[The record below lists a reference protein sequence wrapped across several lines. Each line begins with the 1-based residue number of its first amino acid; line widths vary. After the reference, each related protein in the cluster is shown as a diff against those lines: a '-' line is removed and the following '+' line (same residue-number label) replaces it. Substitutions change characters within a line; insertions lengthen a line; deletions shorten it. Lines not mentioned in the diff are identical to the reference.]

1 MVWSTGHD
9 DSRASD
15 FPVRSEGSSDDVH
28 IEDIL
33 GGNSSPS
40 NREEEAAVIRALAEK
55 ALAAAALM
63 SSVLP
68 RLHHG
73 SNAVRAVSQ
82 QMVQHWTFLLEQAQM
97 IENGETNGD
106 DSAGTSLHQGQ
117 HSSSDVAVPGDGVA
131 ALGVNRSASEPGATG
146 GLLRLSYPKQVPFS
160 HPRKPANPSLPTPR
174 SRWAPLQTISET
186 SVLDGIWFDSS
197 SRSEIQTSIFGNRQL
212 GKEDDQESS
221 LKEALELADL
231 DRRDLGGW
239 HPFSSRV
246 TDPRSLFTAASTGG
260 VSGSSS
266 GTGEAG
272 GRPPSHLPELY
283 STVASR
289 PARSTSAPPSRTQ
302 SSTTSAVK
310 PVRSGPS
317 PAPAGKRPLSV
328 SRGLSPRGHAA
339 SRRTVSVGRASMT
352 QSRRG
357 DRSVSKDRIQGTL
370 PARTHGATVRPR
382 TTMAGGPRQ
391 TTQHGMDKK
400 GAASGSEKGS
410 GSQSSAPKD
419 GGKTGTS
426 GQQRGS

>member
-1 MVWSTGHD
+1 KG
-9 DSRASD
+9 
-15 FPVRSEGSSDDVH
+15 
-28 IEDIL
+28 
-33 GGNSSPS
+33 
-40 NREEEAAVIRALAEK
+40 
-55 ALAAAALM
+55 
-63 SSVLP
+63 
-68 RLHHG
+68 
-73 SNAVRAVSQ
+73 
-82 QMVQHWTFLLEQAQM
+82 
-97 IENGETNGD
+97 
-106 DSAGTSLHQGQ
+106 
-117 HSSSDVAVPGDGVA
+117 
-131 ALGVNRSASEPGATG
+131 SASEPGATG
-146 GLLRLSYPKQVPFS
+146 GSLRLSYPKQVPS
-160 HPRKPANPSLPTPR
+160 GKPRKPASPLLLTPR
-174 SRWAPLQTISET
+174 SGWAPLQTISET
-186 SVLDGIWFDSS
+186 SVLDGISFDTSDWWDLEES
-197 SRSEIQTSIFGNRQL
+197 PFIDRSAGTKQDSQRDLE
-212 GKEDDQESS
+212 
-221 LKEALELADL
+221 EALELADL

-426 GQQRGS
+426 GQQRGSDGGLAGAGGSGRRPGGGGGDEKKPRGPPDGVAPGASKGAKKERKEEEEMPNSEQPTQGTTGGPSKQPAIRRLMTNREVEVTLMANDKTCQNTRLHRSVWD